1 MEDHL
6 GKKMDGLTE
15 TGSRGKVLKEEEE
28 EEEDFQEV
36 AAVVSEEVWEA
47 G

>member
-15 TGSRGKVLKEEEE
+15 TGSRGKELKEEE